1 MPADSGRFL
10 IAVSLGLAAA
20 VVAWKLR
27 PASERRETSGREFSM
42 QPGSRE
48 RSISRVAPE
57 FAPGITLRRLLEERD
72 QAPRPEDWRE
82 LTRILFLSPEGEM
95 LDEVESRFAGHA
107 GEAELL
113 DLELACQAPPSPA
126 ARQRILEVFSRME
139 SPAGLEFARRTLAD
153 TTRALDDAQL
163 VACARSLAA
172 HGGPSDVRA
181 ILRLLD
187 TATDDATAADGLA
200 GLIGN
205 LREPAW
211 EPLLLE
217 TAAGRGEA
225 LSTVAR
231 AAAARALRNYP
242 SIPVTELLH
251 ALATGGNDPLLCRR
265 AAESL
270 EFIRAPE

>member
-1 MPADSGRFL
+1 MPADSGRIL

-20 VVAWKLR
+20 VAAWKLR
-27 PASERRETSGREFSM
+27 PVSERRETSGRELSV
-42 QPGSRE
+42 QRGSRE
-48 RSISRVAPE
+48 NPVRRSAPA

-72 QAPRPEDWRE
+72 QTPRPGDWRE
-82 LTRILFLSPEGEM
+82 LTRILFHAPEGEM
-95 LDEVESRFAGHA
+95 LEEVESRFAGHA
-107 GEAELL
+107 GEPELL

-153 TTRALDDAQL
+153 TTRALDDPQL
-163 VACARSLAA
+163 VACARCLTI
-172 HGGPSDVRA
+172 HGGPSDVMA
-181 ILRLLD
+181 ILRILD
-187 TATDDATAADGLA
+187 AAPDDSTATDGLA
-200 GLIGN
+200 GLVGD

-217 TAAGRGEA
+217 TAAGRAEA
-225 LSTVAR
+225 SSTAAR
-231 AAAARALRNYP
+231 AAAAHALRNYP

-251 ALATGGNDPLLCRR
+251 ALATGGSDPLLRRR